1 MATSQHSAARWPN
14 KNKAHINVD
23 VLYLSVS
30 MRVRSLFNLASYS
43 LAIFFLSVVAMMALG
58 KFEEA
63 IEFNYRRQSEW
74 APSMAHFFWVMMMV
88 ACTAFIV
95 QFTSD
100 MIQDL
105 YYVVT
110 GKALIEPEK

>member
-1 MATSQHSAARWPN
+1 
-14 KNKAHINVD
+14 
-23 VLYLSVS
+23 
-30 MRVRSLFNLASYS
+30 MRVRSLFNLVSYS
-43 LAIFFLSVVAMMALG
+43 LAIFFLSVVLMMALG

-63 IEFNYRRQSEW
+63 MEFNYRRQSEW
-74 APSMAHFFWVMMMV
+74 APSMAHFWVMMMV
-88 ACTAFIV
+88 SCCAFIV

-110 GKALIEPEK
+110 GKSLIEQQVEEQQPSESLLEQAGDV